1 MDLNELGEGSNEF
14 FSEMTELLNRPLGI
28 TSQRLQISMV
38 ECAMSMEHWLA
49 VRSMLE
55 YELYSPAVFGHRAQ
69 RNTLIRAHWHCFKAD
84 NNELMQLDPSCS
96 LEDDSQLAVMAPMDT
111 MKSWVILSGW
121 KDGNDRVSNMLH
133 HSSVWFREYLQV
145 RWQPM
150 PNPTTHYPQQA
161 MKALQ
166 RDSNGLLF
174 MAVLLTLMMS
184 KNQEYLQE
192 LRLIALDH
200 VNYLPE
206 AFSRQFYPDIVDI

>member
-28 TSQRLQISMV
+28 TSQRLQISMA

-150 PNPTTHYPQQA
+150 PRPTLGYPQQA
-161 MKALQ
+161 MIALQ

-174 MAVLLTLMMS
+174 MSVLLTLLMN
-184 KNQEYLQE
+184 KNRDYLSN
-192 LRLIALDH
+192 LRQMAWEFD
-200 VNYLPE
+200 VCLPE
-206 AFSRQFYPDIVDI
+206 VLSAYSDPGRWDD